1 MEEPFDND
9 TINNINKKL
18 GNVNE
23 INIDNNQNVFG
34 LNNIENVVNNNEVNE
49 ILENLSVVNTNVGE
63 VNEGVN
69 TQNTTN
75 LKTVTN
81 VPAKVSTWSKIKA
94 FLFQEINFGFKP
106 KTEAKLQE
114 AHDFWHQDV
123 TTEKVHN
130 FLFQKI
136 KFWK

>member
-1 MEEPFDND
+1 M
-9 TINNINKKL
+9 L
-18 GNVNE
+18 AVNP
-23 INIDNNQNVFG
+23 ISSVRFG
-34 LNNIENVVNNNEVNE
+34 DGPAN
-49 ILENLSVVNTNVGE
+49 ILER
-63 VNEGVN
+63 EG
-69 TQNTTN
+69 
-75 LKTVTN
+75 
-81 VPAKVSTWSKIKA
+81 A
-94 FLFQEINFGFKP
+94 FSKP

>member
-1 MEEPFDND
+1 MEEPFNYH
-9 TINNINKKL
+9 TVNNINQNL
-18 GNVNE
+18 GNINE
-23 INIDNNQNVFG
+23 INLDNNKTGFE

-49 ILENLSVVNTNVGE
+49 ILENLNGLNINVGE
-63 VNEGVN
+63 VNAGEN

-75 LKTVTN
+75 LNTVN
-81 VPAKVSTWSKIKA
+81 VPAKVSKWSKIKA

-106 KTEAKLQE
+106 KTEAKIQE
-114 AHDFWHQDV
+114 THDFWHQEV